1 MGVYSRLLIV
11 SMGVMCLGL
20 TGCKSEVEFSEAPF
34 PTEDKSEVRPVRTT
48 IFASL
53 PVDLTEFQVEIDR
66 VIPDQLLRINSWLSK
81 AACYERRG
89 RKRCDAARVR
99 GVIVRDGAM
108 KLKPYA
114 GGISAIIPVKADF
127 SAKGQGYSKD
137 VGDSISEHFALYISY
152 KVELNE
158 KWQAKV
164 SLGKISLGKN
174 AVAIK
179 LLGRDVKYKS
189 ALERKVSRVI
199 RNVARKLA
207 TVLNEQPFRD
217 VAAKS
222 WRRLFN
228 PIQISSTP
236 EIWLRGRPMSVG
248 FGGFGVDGDRLTS
261 RIAIGSLL
269 STHQHERPVPLMP
282 MPLPPLTGA
291 QAGDGNSHI
300 NISLPVKYDEFAD
313 GIMEALMRDAV
324 DIGSDENQISVR
336 ALGGEIYASKRFLA
350 LQLDVESDVA
360 EEWFARSGKLYLTA
374 LPWFNAEKGLLT
386 LKHVNMTEPKTNPKF
401 FLDGRFLMRKVPF
414 TKWFKEALSLDLN
427 DRFET
432 VLADTNSMM
441 SLKIDKALWLHGLFK
456 EIGVSSISPR
466 QDHLQL
472 NLKLRGILTLSQSA
486 PAGKDPLG
494 TKLSA
499 ALIPTEN

>member
-1 MGVYSRLLIV
+1 MGFYNGLSIV
-11 SMGVMCLGL
+11 SMGMICLGL
-20 TGCKSEVEFSEAPF
+20 AGCDSEVEFSEAPF

-48 IFASL
+48 IFASIPL
-53 PVDLTEFQVEIDR
+53 DLTEFQVEIDR

-108 KLKPYA
+108 KLKPKA

-127 SAKGQGYSKD
+127 SAKGQGYSID
-137 VGDSISEHFALYISY
+137 VGDSISRHFALHIGY
-152 KVELNE
+152 KVELDE

-164 SLGKISLGKN
+164 SLGQISLGKN
-174 AVAIK
+174 AVTIK

-189 ALERKVSRVI
+189 ALERKVSRSI

-207 TVLNEQPFRD
+207 ATLNEQPFRD
-217 VAAKS
+217 IASKS

-228 PIQISSTP
+228 PIQISSSP

-248 FGGFGVDGDRLTS
+248 FGGFGIDGERLTS
-261 RIAIGSLL
+261 RIAINSLL
-269 STHQHERPVPLMP
+269 STHVNERPVPLMP
-282 MPLPPLTGA
+282 MPLPLLTSA
-291 QAGDGNSHI
+291 KAGDGNSHI
-300 NISLPVKYDEFAD
+300 NISLPVKYDEFSNRIVKAVVQ
-313 GIMEALMRDAV
+313 DAV
-324 DIGSDENQISVR
+324 DIGSDENEISVR

-350 LQLDVESDVA
+350 LQLDVETDVGGK
-360 EEWFARSGKLYLTA
+360 WFAQSGKLYLTA

-386 LKHVNMTEPKTNPKF
+386 LKHVNMTPPKTNPKY
-401 FLDGRFLMRKVPF
+401 FLDGRFLLRKVPF
-414 TKWFKEALSLDLN
+414 TKWFKEAMSLDLN
-427 DRFET
+427 ERFET

-441 SLKIDKALWLHGLFK
+441 NHKIDKALWLHGHFK

-472 NLKLRGILTLSQSA
+472 NLKLRGVLTLSQSA
-486 PAGKDPLG
+486 PAAPAPSR

-499 ALIPTEN
+499 ALIPTDK